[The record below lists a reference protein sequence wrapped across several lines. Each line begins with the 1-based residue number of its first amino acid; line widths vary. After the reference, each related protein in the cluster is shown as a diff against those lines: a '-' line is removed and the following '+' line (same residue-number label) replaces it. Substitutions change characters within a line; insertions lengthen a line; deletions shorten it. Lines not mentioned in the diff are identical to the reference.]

1 VSLYKDEN
9 ARTLSKDIFSI
20 IKRYNDLQN
29 VGTGLSRKENRNG
42 VSGYW
47 VQYIIIVLP
56 EENFNAGMDFEKDS
70 GVFGESMKTVH
81 YLYTI
86 YKIWLALK
94 KLVSC
99 VGGENI
105 KQREKY

>member
-1 VSLYKDEN
+1 VQ
-9 ARTLSKDIFSI
+9 DIF
-20 IKRYNDLQN
+20 
-29 VGTGLSRKENRNG
+29 T
-42 VSGYW
+42 
-47 VQYIIIVLP
+47 VLP
-56 EENFNAGMDFEKDS
+56 GENFNAGMDFEKDS

-94 KLVSC
+94 KIVSC
-99 VGGENI
+99 AGGEYI